1 MLQSF
6 LVSWFCMSRT
16 IFDKF
21 QMKFVH
27 YPRSGKLL
35 SVLAWRVLVLE
46 KEEDV
51 N

>member
-6 LVSWFCMSRT
+6 LVSGFCMSCT
-16 IFDKF
+16 LSDKF
-21 QMKFVH
+21 QMKFLH

-35 SVLAWRVLVLE
+35 SVLAWPVFVLE
-46 KEEDV
+46 REEYA